1 MAIFA
6 HQTIKVELYHPYVV
20 VGVVGINMGGGG
32 HMHIVFL
39 GE

>member
-1 MAIFA
+1 MTIFA

-20 VGVVGINMGGGG
+20 VGVVGTN
-32 HMHIVFL
+32 IVFL